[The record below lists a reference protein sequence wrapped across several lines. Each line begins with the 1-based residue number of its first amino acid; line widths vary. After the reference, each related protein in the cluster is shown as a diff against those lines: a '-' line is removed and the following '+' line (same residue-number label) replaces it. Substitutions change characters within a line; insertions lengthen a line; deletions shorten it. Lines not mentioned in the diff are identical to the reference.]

1 MNCLLYE
8 CESKIT
14 EEDQK
19 QVGTVLKFTE
29 SRKISVSRD
38 LYRRFQH
45 RYITLTYSEEEVVN
59 DHARDIHEGRA
70 LKLEPDDSLFGNL

>member
-1 MNCLLYE
+1 MSSKNCP
-8 CESKIT
+8 KRV
-14 EEDQK
+14 DPHHQK